1 MERRIREEHG
11 DLFELDTT
19 HSLAHCVSVDLAMS
33 KGIAKGFR
41 DKYRQLE
48 ELRAQNPQIGSV
60 CYIPSRP
67 GHYAFYLVT
76 KAKYFHKPMYESL
89 ESSLQALK
97 TLCVDLHVRQL
108 AVPRLGCGLD
118 KLSWER
124 VIRMLEAIFADT
136 AVEIT
141 VRSI

>member
-1 MERRIREEHG
+1 MERRIREEQG
-11 DLFELDTT
+11 DLFALDTT

-41 DKYRQLE
+41 DKYRQLDL
-48 ELRAQNPQIGSV
+48 LRAQNPEIGSV
-60 CYIPSRP
+60 CYIPSTP

-76 KAKYFHKPMYESL
+76 KAKYFHKPTYESL
-89 ESSLQALK
+89 ESSLRALR
-97 TLCVDLHVRQL
+97 TLCVDLQVRQL

-118 KLSWER
+118 KLNWER
-124 VIRMLEAIFADT
+124 VRDMLQAVFSDT
-136 AVEIT
+136 AIEIT

>member
-1 MERRIREEHG
+1 MERRIREEQG
-11 DLFELDTT
+11 DLFVLDTT

-41 DKYRQLE
+41 DKYRQLA
-48 ELRAQNPQIGSV
+48 ELRAQHPEIGSV
-60 CYIPSRP
+60 CYVPSTP

-76 KAKYFHKPMYESL
+76 KAKYFHKPTYESL
-89 ESSLQALK
+89 ESSLRALK
-97 TLCVDLHVRQL
+97 TLCVDLQVRQL

-118 KLSWER
+118 KLNWER
-124 VIRMLEAIFADT
+124 VRDMLGTVFADT